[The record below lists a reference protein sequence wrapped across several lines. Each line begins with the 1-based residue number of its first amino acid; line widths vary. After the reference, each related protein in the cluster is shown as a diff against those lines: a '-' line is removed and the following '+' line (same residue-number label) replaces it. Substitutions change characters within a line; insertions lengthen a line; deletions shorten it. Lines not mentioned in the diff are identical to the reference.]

1 VRCDGATMTNIATDL
16 RERIDFAMFW
26 FLEQYEVLPDGQT
39 ITDLSE
45 DDAKAVD
52 ILEMLGDTKKQK
64 RYWKLS
70 QIYSKRR

>member
-1 VRCDGATMTNIATDL
+1 MTNIATDL

-70 QIYSKRR
+70 QIYLKRR

>member
-1 VRCDGATMTNIATDL
+1 MTNIATDL